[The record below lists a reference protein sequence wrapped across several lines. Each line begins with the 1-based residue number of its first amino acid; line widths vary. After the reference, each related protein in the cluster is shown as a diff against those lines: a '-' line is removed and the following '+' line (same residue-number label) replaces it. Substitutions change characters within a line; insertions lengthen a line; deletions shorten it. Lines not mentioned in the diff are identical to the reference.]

1 MKRENNTQLLVSVV
15 MPCFNDGKYIDE
27 AIASVL
33 SQTYKNVEIIVIDDG
48 STDQLTKTLLANK
61 KWPKTKI
68 IHIPHSGP
76 SFARNIGIQESCGQY
91 ILPLDSDDKIKPTYI
106 EKALRILETQP
117 NVGIVYCQAE
127 FFGKRTGKWRLP
139 EYSLARMLLENII
152 FVCALFRKEDWQKVG
167 GFKPEF
173 VDGMEDYD
181 FWLSIIELGREVV
194 QLPELLFLYRIKENS
209 RTKQFIATQKKL
221 IDSYDR
227 IYCNHPKLFS
237 ENIDLFV
244 HVLRKALLDQ
254 IEWSKKYRGII
265 EKLGQIKELFKGK
278 KI

>member
-1 MKRENNTQLLVSVV
+1 
-15 MPCFNDGKYIDE
+15 
-27 AIASVL
+27 
-33 SQTYKNVEIIVIDDG
+33 
-48 STDQLTKTLLANK
+48 
-61 KWPKTKI
+61 
-68 IHIPHSGP
+68 
-76 SFARNIGIQESCGQY
+76 
-91 ILPLDSDDKIKPTYI
+91 
-106 EKALRILETQP
+106 
-117 NVGIVYCQAE
+117 
-127 FFGKRTGKWRLP
+127 
-139 EYSLARMLLENII
+139 
-152 FVCALFRKEDWQKVG
+152 LFRKEDWQKVG